1 MCSARAHAPELP
13 RRPDVPPTLY
23 LLAVAVAVEAATLR
37 YVPTAALARLGTPA
51 LVAASALALSCA
63 LAALALRTRPG
74 RSLAC
79 LVAMSAAAAFGLAL
93 ASAARVD
100 ALADELSTSA
110 ASAWTF
116 TVEGGSSAGE
126 HGYTARCRAERDG
139 RPAGSVWLTSAEPLD
154 LRERL
159 TCVGRFRPN
168 GEDDWGRTSRAQG
181 VSGSVRALRLL
192 SREPSP
198 PPLGLVA
205 EARGRVLG
213 SIDPSSS
220 DARAILAGC
229 VCGDRRAMGER
240 GLEDA
245 FSASGVSHLVAVSGS
260 HLALVA
266 SIVGALLSGAGVGGW
281 RRRVSLVVA
290 CGLFVAFSGF
300 AASAVR
306 SWAMVACG
314 EAGGALGRRG
324 HAASSA
330 CAVCL
335 AMCLA
340 DPTLSG
346 QPGFVLSALS
356 VAALSLAVPYA
367 GYALEVAAPTLPRA
381 LGPQAL
387 RRAEAARRSVRDV
400 LASTLV
406 AQAATAPVVARAFG
420 DLSLVAPLANLLLA
434 PLFVVLMAAG
444 LAAACL
450 APLPALQAAPLALAD
465 VAGGL
470 AALVV
475 RTTARLPVAS
485 VRAEGALAALP
496 PLMGVLLLAA
506 IVAWP
511 RLTRG
516 RLAAAAGAAAALAL
530 ALVVRFELL
539 ASPRVCVLDVGQG
552 DAILVQ
558 DGASTL
564 LVDAGADG
572 AVVDAL
578 RREHVLSVDALV
590 VTHLHDDHYGG
601 VAELVGQVPCGRV
614 YVARGAAAHEPDELR
629 EAVRALTGKDAEELS
644 YGDVLGVGAF
654 EVRVVSPTG
663 EVDGLDN
670 EDSLMCAVSYEGD
683 RGALEALLTGDA
695 ERDRLAEALAR
706 GDVGDVDLL
715 KVGHH
720 GSEASL
726 GDAEAAGLRAEA
738 AVASAGEHNRYGHPS
753 EACRE
758 TLERAG
764 TRFLCTKDVG
774 DVTVEPGRGGARVR
788 IGRGALS

>member
-51 LVAASALALSCA
+51 LVAASALSLSCA

-74 RSLAC
+74 WALAC
-79 LVAMSAAAAFGLAL
+79 LVAMCAAAAFGLAL

-110 ASAWTF
+110 VSAWTF

-266 SIVGALLSGAGVGGW
+266 SIVGALLSGARVGGW
-281 RRRVSLVVA
+281 RRRVALVAA

-324 HAASSA
+324 HATSSA

-367 GYALEVAAPTLPRA
+367 GYALDVAAPTLPRA

-450 APLPALQAAPLALAD
+450 APLPALQA
-465 VAGGL
+465 
-470 AALVV
+470 
-475 RTTARLPVAS
+475 
-485 VRAEGALAALP
+485 
-496 PLMGVLLLAA
+496 
-506 IVAWP
+506 
-511 RLTRG
+511 
-516 RLAAAAGAAAALAL
+516 
-530 ALVVRFELL
+530 
-539 ASPRVCVLDVGQG
+539 
-552 DAILVQ
+552 
-558 DGASTL
+558 
-564 LVDAGADG
+564 
-572 AVVDAL
+572 
-578 RREHVLSVDALV
+578 
-590 VTHLHDDHYGG
+590 
-601 VAELVGQVPCGRV
+601 
-614 YVARGAAAHEPDELR
+614 
-629 EAVRALTGKDAEELS
+629 
-644 YGDVLGVGAF
+644 
-654 EVRVVSPTG
+654 
-663 EVDGLDN
+663 
-670 EDSLMCAVSYEGD
+670 
-683 RGALEALLTGDA
+683 
-695 ERDRLAEALAR
+695 
-706 GDVGDVDLL
+706 
-715 KVGHH
+715 
-720 GSEASL
+720 
-726 GDAEAAGLRAEA
+726 
-738 AVASAGEHNRYGHPS
+738 
-753 EACRE
+753 
-758 TLERAG
+758 
-764 TRFLCTKDVG
+764 
-774 DVTVEPGRGGARVR
+774 
-788 IGRGALS
+788 